1 MLHYIQVPYAIQT
14 YFTDNMG
21 ADEHP
26 VIVLSRQVFCFLSMT
41 ALVDLFILTSCKV
54 QYSLQLLVVLDITQ
68 AEGKNNLKIKEKQNN
83 QLACLIL
90 IHIEDLQ
97 VTFVHE

>member
-68 AEGKNNLKIKEKQNN
+68 SEDKNNIQIKENKISL
-83 QLACLIL
+83 LA
-90 IHIEDLQ
+90 
-97 VTFVHE
+97 